1 MSQVDVPAGRLR
13 FGQTARKD
21 AWWVSPILNLLGI
34 VIGFGYL
41 TWGLLQSKYYWAPPY
56 LTPLA
61 SPLLFGDSPHAWFSH
76 SPPTWWPS
84 ALPFMP
90 GLFILWIPAP
100 FRATC
105 YYYRG
110 SYYKALL
117 ADPPGCSVGE
127 PRHGYRGE
135 NSFPLIL
142 QNVHRFFMYGAL
154 LFIPLLTWDV
164 LMATRFP
171 VTPGLEK
178 PTTFGIG
185 LGTLIMAVNLVAI
198 ALYTF
203 SCHSFRH
210 LVGGVLDVMTG
221 SPTRKKIYD
230 CASCLNRQ
238 HMLWAWLSLFTM
250 CVTDAYIRLC
260 AAGVIHDWRIV

>member
-1 MSQVDVPAGRLR
+1 MSHVDVPAGRLR

-21 AWWVSPILNLLGI
+21 AWWVSPLLNLLGI

-41 TWGLLQSKYYWAPPY
+41 TWGLLQSKHYWSAPY

-61 SPLLFGDSPHAWFSH
+61 SPPLFADTPHAWISRTAP
-76 SPPTWWPS
+76 SWWPAGVS
-84 ALPFMP
+84 LIP

-117 ADPPGCSVGE
+117 ADPPACAVGE

-142 QNVHRFFMYGAL
+142 QNIHRYFLYGAL
-154 LFIPLLTWDV
+154 LFVPILTWDA
-164 LMATRFP
+164 LMAFRFP
-171 VTPGLEK
+171 VNGDPEQTH
-178 PTTFGIG
+178 FGIG
-185 LGTLIMAVNLVAI
+185 LGTLIMLANVVLI
-198 ALYTF
+198 SLYTF

-210 LVGGVLDVMTG
+210 LVGGVLDVITR
-221 SPTRKKIYD
+221 SPVRKKVYD
-230 CASCLNRQ
+230 CVSCLNGL
-238 HMLWAWLSLFTM
+238 HMLWAWLSLASM
-250 CVTDAYIRLC
+250 CLTDAYIRLC
-260 AAGVIHDWRIV
+260 AAGVIHDWRII

>member
-21 AWWVSPILNLLGI
+21 AWWVSPLVTLVAMG
-34 VIGFGYL
+34 VGFGYL
-41 TWGLLQSKYYWAPPY
+41 TWGLFQSTNYWSPPY

-61 SPLLFGDSPHAWFSH
+61 SPLLFGEGPHAWISN
-76 SPPTWWPS
+76 SPPSWWP
-84 ALPFMP
+84 ATLPFMP
-90 GLFILWIPAP
+90 GLFILWIPVP

-110 SYYKALL
+110 SYYKALF
-117 ADPPGCSVGE
+117 ADPPNCAVGE
-127 PRHGYRGE
+127 PRHRYRGE
-135 NSFPLIL
+135 SSFPLVL

-154 LFIPLLTWDV
+154 LFIPILLWDV

-171 VTPGLEK
+171 VAAGATE
-178 PTTFGIG
+178 TSFGIG
-185 LGTLIMAVNLVAI
+185 LGTLIMLVNVVAV

-210 LVGGVLDVMTG
+210 VIGGVLDHLSS
-221 SPTRKKIYD
+221 SPRRKKLYD
-230 CASCLNRQ
+230 CASCLNQR
-238 HMLWAWLSLFTM
+238 HMLWAWLSLYTM
-250 CVTDAYIRLC
+250 CVTDGYIRLC
-260 AAGVIHDWRIV
+260 AAGVIHDWRII